1 MVQALADRFVEAFAE
16 AVHKKIRT
24 TYWGYAPD
32 EDLSEEDLLKIK
44 YQGIRPAAGYPS
56 QPDHTEKST
65 MWKLLNIA
73 EKTGIELS
81 ESLSMMPASSV
92 SALCF
97 GHKQSE
103 YFAVGQITKDHV
115 INDAKGN
122 KIAYVDGQGNLID
135 AKGKLMGRMGK
146 DGKTYQNVNGDLVF
160 SVKENGT
167 SCNIYDASG
176 KKIGNIHSSYKGMAC
191 VLFCFQNDMDMTDH
205 TKMVSHDKYSCPMH
219 PEVTG
224 KEGDICSKCKM
235 KLVKV
240 AKK

>member
-1 MVQALADRFVEAFAE
+1 MTTLKNIIALFITAIFFFQSNVIAQDANYKHQMLSINQKGEI
-16 AVHKKIRT
+16 KK
-24 TYWGYAPD
+24 G
-32 EDLSEEDLLKIK
+32 
-44 YQGIRPAAGYPS
+44 
-56 QPDHTEKST
+56 
-65 MWKLLNIA
+65 
-73 EKTGIELS
+73 
-81 ESLSMMPASSV
+81 SV
-92 SALCF
+92 
-97 GHKQSE
+97 K
-103 YFAVGQITKDHV
+103 VGQITKDHV

-135 AKGKLMGRMGK
+135 AKGKLMGRMGN